1 MTDAIETPGK
11 RAGKIR
17 EIDTIA
23 KRVRLPARKNPY
35 WQGISGGRG
44 GVSLGY
50 RKGAAGGVWV
60 VKKPHVQQEFI
71 FQIRGLRVHVQSE
84 SLKTRQGHL

>member
-1 MTDAIETPGK
+1 MTDVIETPGK

-17 EIDTIA
+17 EIDTTA
-23 KRVRLPARKNPY
+23 KRAKLPARKNPY

-50 RKGAAGGVWV
+50 RRAPRAA
-60 VKKPHVQQEFI
+60 F
-71 FQIRGLRVHVQSE
+71 GL
-84 SLKTRQGHL
+84 